1 MKKRIS
7 PSWVVGLVLVA
18 SAPIIGAQGA
28 DKSSSAATPSQAPA
42 ASQAKPY
49 QSPWFTELGKL
60 ARAGIEDRVIMAF
73 VDSAGTFNLGPDQIV
88 QLRDLGVSGDLISAV
103 LQHDSEIA
111 LGLRVVPAS
120 TVPESSSGLK
130 TLLAAAPTAAPAHPR
145 AAEPAAKAAAAEPTT
160 PPAVVA
166 DGGPSNLPQ
175 QSVCVAESAPA
186 PVAACQGKQTSAG
199 QPELSPVRK
208 PYAEQLT
215 NPIIMVRAAG
225 RMPNLVVIEGL
236 ADSDS
241 R

>member
-1 MKKRIS
+1 MKPRIS

-18 SAPIIGAQGA
+18 SAPIIGAQDA
-28 DKSSSAATPSQAPA
+28 DKSSSAATPSQAA
-42 ASQAKPY
+42 AVSQAKPY
-49 QSPWFTELGKL
+49 QSPWFTEFSKL
-60 ARAGIEDRVIMAF
+60 ARAGIEDRVMLSFI
-73 VDSAGTFNLGPDQIV
+73 DSAGTFNLGPDQIV
-88 QLRDLGVSGDLISAV
+88 HLRDLGVSADLISAV

-111 LGLRVVPAS
+111 LGLRAVPAS
-120 TVPESSSGLK
+120 TVPESSPGLK
-130 TLLAAAPTAAPAHPR
+130 TLLAAVPTATATHPV
-145 AAEPAAKAAAAEPTT
+145 AAEPAAKATAAKEAT

-166 DGGPSNLPQ
+166 GGAPSNLPEQ
-175 QSVCVAESAPA
+175 PFCVAESAPT

-225 RMPNLVVIEGL
+225 RMPNLVLIEGF
-236 ADSDS
+236 ADSTG